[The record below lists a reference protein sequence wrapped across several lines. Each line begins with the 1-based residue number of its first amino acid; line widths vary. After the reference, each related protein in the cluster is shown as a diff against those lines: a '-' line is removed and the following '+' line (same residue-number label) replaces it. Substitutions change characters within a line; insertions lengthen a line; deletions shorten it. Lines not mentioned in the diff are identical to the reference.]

1 MDCINSTEKQ
11 PKKIKLAE
19 LDPER
24 RKAIIDAASDIGAAE
39 LWELSPHRLLDDG
52 PDAEALVD
60 ALYPAGSLLCVAGK
74 LTQATTAPREQ
85 WRGKLA
91 GLQFIVPS
99 PMSAMRGL
107 TQAGKSSARCLDNTG
122 PRRFL
127 VVEQD
132 TGTPDEQARI
142 LLHLA
147 ERAPLALVVSSGGKS
162 LHGWFY
168 CEGASDNQQA
178 RFFNLATK
186 LGADPATWTPC
197 QMVRLPEGRRD
208 NGRQQSVLFFNPEV
222 IR

>member
-1 MDCINSTEKQ
+1 MDCTKTAKKPTTQIKFAKLDTEQ
-11 PKKIKLAE
+11 
-19 LDPER
+19 R
-24 RKAIIDAASDIGAAE
+24 RAVIDAAPDIGAAE
-39 LWELSPHRLLDDG
+39 LWELSPHRLLDDE
-52 PDAEALVD
+52 PDADALVD
-60 ALYPAGSLLCVAGK
+60 ALFPGDPLLCVAGK
-74 LTQATTAPREQ
+74 LTRAKTAPREQ

-91 GLQFIVPS
+91 DLQFIVPS

-107 TQAGKSSARCLDNTG
+107 TQTGKSSARCLDNTG

-132 TGTPDEQARI
+132 TGTPDEQARV
-142 LLHLA
+142 LLHPA

-178 RFFNLATK
+178 KFFNLATK

-197 QMVRLPEGRRD
+197 QLVRLPEGRRD
-208 NGRQQSVLFFNPEV
+208 NGNRQSVIFFNPEV
-222 IR
+222 VR